1 MRTVS
6 KKALILSLAAMLVI
20 LPACSSNNGGQQES
34 SSEAAASGDEKI
46 VVGFLMDTLEEE
58 RWQRDKQYMTA
69 EAEANNVEIKIQV
82 ANGDDAKQISQAE
95 NLINQGI
102 DVLVAVPHNAE
113 AASAIVEIAH
123 DANIPVLSY
132 ERLIKNADVDFYIQ
146 VDGERVGEI
155 QAEALTKLV
164 PKGNY
169 VLIEGADTDNSAH
182 LFKQGQMNILK
193 PFVDKGDIKIVYDQ
207 WTEEW
212 DPANALANMEN
223 ALTSNNNKVD
233 AVLAANDGTAGGAI
247 QALEAQGLAGKV
259 PVTGQDAEL
268 AAMKRII
275 EGTQTMTV
283 YKPIQPLAKK
293 AMEVAIQM
301 AKKETV
307 KTDSVTNNGKNDV
320 PTVLVE
326 PIAITKDN
334 IDKEII
340 ESGFYTKEQVYGK

>member
-1 MRTVS
+1 M
-6 KKALILSLAAMLVI
+6 KKAKKTGWILSLVLIVSLLA
-20 LPACSSNNGGQQES
+20 ACSSSTENGSNEPS
-34 SSEAAASGDEKI
+34 TATEADDRI
-46 VVGFLMDTLEEE
+46 VIGFLMDTLKEE
-58 RWQRDKQYMTA
+58 RWQRDKQYMEE
-69 EAEANNVEIKIQV
+69 EAAANNVEILVQV
-82 ANGDDAKQISQAE
+82 ANGDDAKQISLAE
-95 NLINQGI
+95 NLVSQGI

-113 AASAIVEIAH
+113 AASAIVDIAH
-123 DANIPVLSY
+123 EADIPVLSY
-132 ERLIKNADVDFYIQ
+132 ERLIKNADVDYYIQ

-155 QAEALTKLV
+155 QAEMLTQLV

-169 VLIEGADTDNSAH
+169 VLIEGAETDNSAH
-182 LFKQGQMNILK
+182 LFKNGQMNVLQ
-193 PFVDKGDIKIVYDQ
+193 PLVDKGDIKIVYDQ

-223 ALTSNNNKVD
+223 ALTTNNNQID

-268 AAMKRII
+268 SALKRII
-275 EGTQTMTV
+275 AGTQTMTV

-301 AKKETV
+301 AKGEQV
-307 KTDSVTNNGKNDV
+307 ATDSVTPNGQIDV

-340 ESGFYTKEQVYGK
+340 EGGYYTKEQIYE